1 MNKATSPLPR
11 SGLRSTGVTRGA
23 PLRFLFNGKPID
35 AFVGETVASALLAAG
50 VRSLRASPRAG
61 APRAT
66 FCWMGICQECT
77 VVVDGVRR
85 PACRTEVRNGM
96 EVFAGSGR

>member
-1 MNKATSPLPR
+1 M
-11 SGLRSTGVTRGA
+11 GLRGAGIERGR
-23 PLRFLFNGKPID
+23 PLRFFFDGTPID
-35 AFVGETVASALLAAG
+35 AFAGESVASALLAAG

-77 VVVDGVRR
+77 VVADGVRR
-85 PACRTEVRNGM
+85 PACRTEVRDGM
-96 EVFAGSGR
+96 IVLTGTVP

>member
-1 MNKATSPLPR
+1 MNKATSHFPR
-11 SGLRSTGVTRGA
+11 NGLRSAGVTRGA

-35 AFVGETVASALLAAG
+35 AFAGETVASALLAAG
-50 VRSLRASPRAG
+50 VRVLRASPRAG

-77 VVVDGVRR
+77 VVVDGIRR
-85 PACRTEVRNGM
+85 PACRTELRDGM
-96 EVFAGSGR
+96 EVFAGSVR